1 MGSSG
6 TEYVPSSLV
15 ATVRVKPVPVFLMV
29 TVAPAMASPEES
41 VTVPRNVWA
50 SAEDSPLRSHAA
62 SKQQVKPTHAR
73 RTNLFIELSLRQSEY
88 IFSRIRSRRSPEA
101 AAVTHRLR

>member
-29 TVAPAMASPEES
+29 TVAPATASPEES
-41 VTVPRNVWA
+41 VTVPSIVPRNVWA

-73 RTNLFIELSLRQSEY
+73 RTNLFIEFSLRQSEY
-88 IFSRIRSRRSPEA
+88 IFLGIVPGAPRKPP
-101 AAVTHRLR
+101 